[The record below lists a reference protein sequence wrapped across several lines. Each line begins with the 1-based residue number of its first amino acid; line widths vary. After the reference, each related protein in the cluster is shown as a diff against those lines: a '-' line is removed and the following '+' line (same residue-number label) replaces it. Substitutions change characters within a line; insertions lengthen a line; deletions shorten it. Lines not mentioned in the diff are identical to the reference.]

1 MTAIFSE
8 HVVEEK
14 DRFRGVS
21 ACPAGWRP
29 WSFSSLHH
37 GSYNRIFL
45 QTMQL
50 LFAGVPYFPASVQM
64 PSQSTLK

>member
-8 HVVEEK
+8 YVVEEK

-37 GSYNRIFL
+37 GSYNRIFI
-45 QTMQL
+45 QTMQHL
-50 LFAGVPYFPASVQM
+50 HRRAQHFRA
-64 PSQSTLK
+64 

>member
-21 ACPAGWRP
+21 ACPAGWHP

-45 QTMQL
+45 QTMQ
-50 LFAGVPYFPASVQM
+50 
-64 PSQSTLK
+64 